1 MQNAL
6 VSETSSVFQLLYF
19 NKVPSLSDELLV
31 IKLLYLIE
39 WRVAFILFCN

>member
-1 MQNAL
+1 MQNTL
-6 VSETSSVFQLLYF
+6 ISETSSVFQLLF
-19 NKVPSLSDELLV
+19 FDEVPSLIDELLV